1 MLGALAVHLLLE
13 VELAAAL
20 VHIDGAEGDAEG
32 QALGGDERV
41 DFVADEE
48 DEHNWGGEVAD
59 EEGLGVEIWSS
70 DRLVGMLVGVVFG
83 GDGWE
88 NLRRGRR
95 RRWQRE
101 R

>member
-13 VELAAAL
+13 IELAAAL
-20 VHIDGAEGDAEG
+20 VHVDGAEGDAKG
-32 QALGGDERV
+32 QTLGGDEGV
-41 DFVADEE
+41 NLVADEE

-59 EEGLGVEIWSS
+59 EEGLGIEIWSS
-70 DRLVGMLVGVVFG
+70 DRLVGMSVGVLSEG
-83 GDGWE
+83 GGWE